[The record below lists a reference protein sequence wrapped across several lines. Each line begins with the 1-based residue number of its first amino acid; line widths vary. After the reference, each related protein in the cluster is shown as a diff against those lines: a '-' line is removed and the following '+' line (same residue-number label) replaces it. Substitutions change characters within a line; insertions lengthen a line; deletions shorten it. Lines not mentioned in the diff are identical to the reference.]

1 MTMHLKEKI
10 GQEVS
15 VVGKISD
22 IMWQH
27 MIAYE
32 PDYPE
37 ILYFDPKDGGP
48 QMVLY
53 AKTQIENQP
62 HKYVK
67 VFGIVKEIKATA
79 QKGQKIE
86 DGEYREYHLIVDRY
100 EYVN

>member
-1 MTMHLKEKI
+1 MQLKENI

-15 VVGKISD
+15 IVGKISN

-37 ILYFDPKDGGP
+37 ILYFDPKDGGA
-48 QMVLY
+48 QIVLY
-53 AKTQIENQP
+53 SKTLIKNKP
-62 HKYVK
+62 NKYVK
-67 VFGIVKEIKATA
+67 VFGKVKEIKSSR

-86 DGEYREYHLIVDRY
+86 DGDYREYHLIVNRY
-100 EYVN
+100 EYVD

>member
-1 MTMHLKEKI
+1 MYLKEKI

-27 MIAYE
+27 MIKYE

-37 ILYFDPKDGGP
+37 ILYFDPKNGDA
-48 QMVLY
+48 QIVLY
-53 AKTQIENQP
+53 AKTQIENKP
-62 HKYVK
+62 NKYVK
-67 VFGIVKEIKATA
+67 VFGIVKEIKSSH

-86 DGEYREYHLIVDRY
+86 DGDYREYHLIVNRY
-100 EYVN
+100 EYLD

>member
-1 MTMHLKEKI
+1 MHLKEKI

-15 VVGKISD
+15 LVGKISD

-48 QMVLY
+48 QIVLY
-53 AKTQIENQP
+53 AKTQIEKKP
-62 HKYVK
+62 HKYLK
-67 VFGIVKEIKATA
+67 VFGKVKEIRATS
-79 QKGQKIE
+79 QKGQKID
-86 DGEYREYHLIVDRY
+86 DGEYREYHLIVTQY
-100 EYVN
+100 EYVD

>member
-1 MTMHLKEKI
+1 MQLKENI

-15 VVGKISD
+15 IVGKISN

-37 ILYFDPKDGGP
+37 ILYFDPKDGGA
-48 QMVLY
+48 QIVLY
-53 AKTQIENQP
+53 SKTLIKNKP
-62 HKYVK
+62 NKYVK
-67 VFGIVKEIKATA
+67 VFGKVKEIKSSR

-86 DGEYREYHLIVDRY
+86 DGDYREYHLIVNRY